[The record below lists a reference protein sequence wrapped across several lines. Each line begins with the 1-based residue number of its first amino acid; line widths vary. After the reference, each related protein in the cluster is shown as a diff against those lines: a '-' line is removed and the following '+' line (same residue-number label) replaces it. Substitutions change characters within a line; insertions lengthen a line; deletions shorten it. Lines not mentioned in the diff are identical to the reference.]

1 MCSRRKNCLHI
12 RKRGKMEYNFTSIH
26 PRYHVGSAKWNEIEK
41 TLPGEKGDIIPFSVA
56 DMEFENA
63 PEIKEG
69 LKKYIDTYVLGYA
82 DPTEEY
88 YEAVCGWMKR
98 HHNWDIRKEWIVRTP
113 GVIKAFFTAVK
124 AYTEKGEG
132 VMLLTPSYYPMYAA
146 IDMNK
151 RKQVCCELVNKAGRY
166 EIDWEDF
173 EAKAKLPDTKLFIL
187 CSPHNPSGRV
197 WTKEELLKMGQICI
211 ENHVVICS
219 DEIHF
224 DIIMPGY
231 QHHVFSTVSEELAEH
246 SVICTAPSKTFNLAG
261 LQNSNIV
268 IQNKELHDKFYGV
281 LLTEMT
287 NPKCNILGYEAN
299 RIAYEECEE
308 WLKEC
313 LCVIDTNRKTVEAFM
328 AEHFPTV
335 TVTPLEGTY
344 LLWMDFNSLNIP
356 YKRLGE
362 LMRKEAK
369 LFFDDGYLFGNGGKG
384 FERWNLACPTR
395 YVKEG
400 LQRMKAALDAELKK

>member
-1 MCSRRKNCLHI
+1 
-12 RKRGKMEYNFTSIH
+12 MEYNFTTIH
-26 PRYHVGSAKWNEIEK
+26 PRYRVGSAKWNEIEK
-41 TLPGEKGDIIPFSVA
+41 MYPDCEEDIIPFSVA

-88 YEAVCGWMKR
+88 YQAVCGWMKR
-98 HHNWDIRKEWIVRTP
+98 RHGWEIKKEWIVRTP

-124 AYTEKGEG
+124 AYTEPGEG
-132 VMLLTPSYYPMYAA
+132 VILLTPSYYPMYAA

-151 RKQVCCELVNKAGRY
+151 RKQVCSELIHHDGKY
-166 EIDWEDF
+166 EVDWPDF
-173 EAKAKLPDTKLFIL
+173 EAKAKLSDTKLFIL

-197 WTKEELLKMGQICI
+197 WTVEELKKMAEICI
-211 ENHVVICS
+211 ANDVVICS

-224 DIIMPGY
+224 DIIMPSHK
-231 QHHVFSTVSEELAEH
+231 HHVLATVSEEIAKH
-246 SVICTAPSKTFNLAG
+246 CVVCTAPSKTFNLAG
-261 LQNSNIV
+261 LQNSNI
-268 IQNKELHDKFYGV
+268 IIPNKELYDKFYGV

-299 RIAYEECEE
+299 RVAYEACED
-308 WLKEC
+308 WLTQC
-313 LCVIDTNRKTVEAFM
+313 LAVIDTNRKLVEDFLAK
-328 AEHFPTV
+328 HFPTV
-335 TVTPLEGTY
+335 VVTPLEGTY
-344 LLWMDFNSLNIP
+344 LLWMDFNSLGIP

-362 LMRKEAK
+362 LMREAR
-369 LFFDDGYLFGNGGKG
+369 LFFDDGYLFGEGGEG

-395 YVKEG
+395 YVEEG
-400 LQRMKAALDAELKK
+400 LERIKTALVKELQR

>member
-1 MCSRRKNCLHI
+1 
-12 RKRGKMEYNFTSIH
+12 MEYNFTTIH
-26 PRYHVGSAKWNEIEK
+26 PRYLVGSAKWNEIEK
-41 TLPGEKGDIIPFSVA
+41 MYPDCKEDIIPFSVA

-88 YEAVCGWMKR
+88 YQAVCGWMKR
-98 HHNWDIRKEWIVRTP
+98 RHGWEIKKEWIVRTP

-124 AYTEKGEG
+124 AYTEPGEG

-151 RKQVCCELVNKAGRY
+151 RKQVCSELIHHDGKY
-166 EIDWEDF
+166 EVDWTDF

-197 WTKEELLKMGQICI
+197 WTVEELKKMAEICI
-211 ENHVVICS
+211 ANDVVICS

-224 DIIMPGY
+224 DIIMPGHK
-231 QHHVFSTVSEELAEH
+231 HHVLATVSEEIAKH
-246 SVICTAPSKTFNLAG
+246 CVVCTAPSKTFNLAG
-261 LQNSNIV
+261 LQNSNI
-268 IQNKELHDKFYGV
+268 IIPNKELYDKFYGV

-299 RIAYEECEE
+299 RVAYEECED
-308 WLKEC
+308 WLTQC
-313 LCVIDTNRKTVEAFM
+313 LAVIDTNRKQVEDFLAK
-328 AEHFPTV
+328 HFPTV
-335 TVTPLEGTY
+335 VVTPLEGTY
-344 LLWMDFNSLNIP
+344 LLWMDFNSLGIP

-362 LMRKEAK
+362 LMREAR
-369 LFFDDGYLFGNGGKG
+369 LFFDDGYLFGEGGEG

-395 YVKEG
+395 YVEEG
-400 LQRMKAALDAELKK
+400 LERMKTALVKELQR